1 MCVRLK
7 DIVFSKK
14 VGLC

>member
-1 MCVRLK
+1 VRLK